1 MDGFEPA
8 RVAVIDLA
16 DPLPPLPAEGPD
28 GRWHQRVVALV
39 RVAGDPVGVAD
50 IPIGTGLGPAGV
62 AEALWDALGPALR
75 AHRDEPGL
83 RALPVSGFG
92 RPSQPRGADRR
103 ASVIVATRDRPNELA
118 RCLTS
123 LLALD
128 YGAFDIVVVD
138 NAPSDDR
145 TRDVVAQFA
154 TGGADLTYVREPR
167 PGLAR
172 AHNAARTAVTGEV
185 VAITDDDVVVDRGWL
200 RRLVEAFSVA
210 DDVGAAT
217 GMIFP
222 VELETATQQWTD
234 VYAAYNKGYQREV
247 ISLADRR
254 NTLLPWATG
263 TVGSGANMA
272 FSVAALDAIGWF
284 DDALG
289 AGTPARG
296 GDDLAAFHDVLLA
309 GYRIVYEP
317 AAIVLHRHHRD
328 PDVARRLAFSYG
340 VALSAHLT
348 RSMVDRPSSLVA
360 LVPRLPAGF
369 RHGLHTTRTPSAVAS
384 PGLAGAGWRQ
394 RAGMLVGPWSYARS
408 RRWAR
413 LTAGAAA

>member
-1 MDGFEPA
+1 MDRFEPA
-8 RVAVIDLA
+8 RVTVIDLA
-16 DPLPPLPAEGPD
+16 EPLPPLPAEGPD

-39 RVAGDPVGVAD
+39 RVAGAPIGVAD
-50 IPIGTGLGPAGV
+50 IDIGTGLGPAGV
-62 AEALWDALGPALR
+62 AEALWDALGPEIR
-75 AHRDEPGL
+75 AHRNDPGL
-83 RALPVSGFG
+83 TALPVSGFS
-92 RPSQPRGADRR
+92 RPPQPRGADRP
-103 ASVIVATRDRPNELA
+103 ASVIIATRDRPNELA

-145 TRDVVAQFA
+145 TRDLVAQF
-154 TGGADLTYVREPR
+154 TFGRTEIRYVREPR

-172 AHNAARTAVTGEV
+172 AHNAARTAVTGEI

-200 RRLVEAFSVA
+200 RRLVEAFSVI

-222 VELETATQQWTD
+222 VELETATQEWTD
-234 VYAAYNKGYQREV
+234 VHAAYNKGYERQV
-247 ISLADRR
+247 IDLADGHDP
-254 NTLLPWATG
+254 LLPWATG

-328 PDVARRLAFSYG
+328 ADVVRRLAFSYG

-348 RSMVDRPSSLVA
+348 RSMLDRPGSLVA
-360 LVPRLPAGF
+360 LVPNLPAGV
-369 RHGLHTTRTPSAVAS
+369 RHGLRTTRTSSGDAVAS
-384 PGLAGAGWRQ
+384 LAGAGWRQ
-394 RAGMLVGPWSYARS
+394 RAGMLFGPWSYVRS

-413 LTAGAAA
+413 QTTGAAA